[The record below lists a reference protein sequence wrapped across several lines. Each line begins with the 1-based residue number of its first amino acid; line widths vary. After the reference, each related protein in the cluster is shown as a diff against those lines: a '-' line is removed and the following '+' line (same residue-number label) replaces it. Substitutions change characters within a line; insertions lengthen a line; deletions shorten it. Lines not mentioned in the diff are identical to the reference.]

1 MNTHTITQLQHIHT
15 LLYAS
20 HPCMY
25 THMLTYLEVATATN
39 GMSYII
45 YSILLLVQVHP
56 ATCGFYV
63 YKTKL
68 VSSSTCAYACHELN
82 FRSDVGCKLT

>member
-1 MNTHTITQLQHIHT
+1 M
-15 LLYAS
+15 
-20 HPCMY
+20 
-25 THMLTYLEVATATN
+25 N